1 MVAAGVRGIGAGRTE
16 LAYALEPSAAYDDQL
31 AWLRDRGCT
40 AQEAYWEM
48 ATTDAQGACAILR
61 PIYEMSQGTD
71 GFVSLQLTADNTHR
85 TPEAM
90 ATICQL
96 HRRIDRPNLFVA
108 IPATDSGVP
117 TLQATVGAGCNIN
130 ATSIFSLARYAA
142 VIEAYQSGLEAFARP
157 WRGSDHRLR
166 SRLVLAES
174 GGC

>member
-1 MVAAGVRGIGAGRTE
+1 M
-16 LAYALEPSAAYDDQL
+16 
-31 AWLRDRGCT
+31 
-40 AQEAYWEM
+40 
-48 ATTDAQGACAILR
+48 R

-108 IPATDSGVP
+108 IPATDSGVQ

-142 VIEAYQSGLEAFARP
+142 VIEAYQSGLEAFVARGGDP
-157 WRGSDHRLR
+157 TTVYGLASFSLQSVDAEVDRRIEHLVGEVAPGCADWPRYRKPCSPTDCSRNGSPPNDGHD
-166 SRLVLAES
+166 SP
-174 GGC
+174 G